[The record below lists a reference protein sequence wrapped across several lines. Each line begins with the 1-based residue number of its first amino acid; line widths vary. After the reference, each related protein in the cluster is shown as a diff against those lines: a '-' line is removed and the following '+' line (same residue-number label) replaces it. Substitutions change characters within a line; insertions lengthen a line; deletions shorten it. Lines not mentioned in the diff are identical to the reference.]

1 MILFKVGGR
10 LLGTEEYIFYKY
22 YLMAEYYGFLM
33 NVTFINNTISEWLI
47 ITLMWKRNRE
57 SFALKLYSS
66 LNSLF
71 HNQPLLNLI
80 EYKNYCYAVL
90 FFLHF
95 FPYQVVYST
104 DTHIQGTV
112 GEGRSH
118 SLFRYHFHSI
128 ANIQTS
134 NWISV
139 FEIHI

>member
-10 LLGTEEYIFYKY
+10 LFGTEEYIFYKY

-47 ITLMWKRNRE
+47 ITLMWKRNRQ
-57 SFALKLYSS
+57 SFCSQIIYNP

-80 EYKNYCYAVL
+80 EYKNYCYAV
-90 FFLHF
+90 FF

-104 DTHIQGTV
+104 DTHIQGAV

-118 SLFRYHFHSI
+118 CFFRYRFHSI

-134 NWISV
+134 NCISV